1 MDSLTFE
8 WLNAENDFFTAAHSV
23 YGAVSMAAADRW
35 YFSKEELSNSPS
47 RKCGIDADKELSYR
61 QQAANFI
68 QDMGQRLQVT
78 QLCINTAIVYMHR
91 FYVFHSFSK
100 FHRNAIATCALF
112 LAAKVEEQ
120 PRKLEHV
127 IRIAHLC
134 LHRDTPPM
142 DPKSEAYMEQAHE
155 LVGNENIMLQTL
167 GFDIAI
173 EHPHTYVV
181 KCCQLVRASKDLAQ
195 TSYIMATNSL
205 HLTTMS
211 LQYKPTVVACVCIHL
226 ACKWSSWELPCSNE
240 GKEWF
245 WYVDKSVTLEL
256 LEELTSEFLLIL
268 DKCPSRLKRKITTGS
283 VKDLQAM
290 EKRLKN
296 EAPCSTTAVFSH
308 DKGQTR
314 QDDKKLSLDSKQS
327 SHHHKSVLSP
337 ATKES
342 QHHSKA
348 SVVQCA
354 TTLPPPNVAVP
365 MMQQPSPSKRSKGEN
380 PHSIS
385 LAVYKEMKEK
395 EKEKGQLLE
404 QKLKAQQNKTD
415 SHNNPIQ
422 IHSVP
427 NNKKLSKDE
436 RKSHHHQNVSDR
448 ERMKYMKQMHLKQEE
463 NSSFLNDELSSD
475 HGTSKLTNEEI
486 LQQKIADD
494 MRQIAMSRISDNRMD
509 NILGDIHSDDFKLE
523 TVMSKHKEQSEVPAN
538 PHNHH
543 DKNSSRLSSTVQQG
557 NQHSLHSE
565 QDTKLRHDSRH
576 TSEIWSGFSS
586 ISQSNLFNEEH
597 GSTTTKLN
605 KVKHQRHRI
614 SGQIPHEDGILHD
627 REETRR
633 AIEDGDNSS
642 NQKMTEIIPANYKSD
657 NDLSKKSDSSYEKS
671 SELQTK
677 QDRRE
682 KHKHKHYSHNSEKIN
697 VSDQITP
704 TSVSGGLKITIPK
717 DKIMLSNVKSDTAQ
731 RSSSGSPPREALKI
745 KIPKVKISNNEQS
758 KMPSNANA
766 TNTNSGL
773 KLVITKDKKQKYH
786 SFSCAPQK
794 AEREARKRE
803 RSPNETSHDKPAELS
818 VIERPAK
825 VAKYDQSSH
834 VRKSH
839 LTNDGSDIPLPPD
852 SNKTNMHNQ
861 QFESTNKQVITN
873 TPTMPYQM
881 PKPNPVSQTF
891 LPYNNQYFPSY
902 TCYPYPTPVQ
912 LAVNA
917 TRLSQL
923 YNRPAMPPPL
933 PGDPPLPREP
943 PPPPP
948 PLPPE

>member
-1 MDSLTFE
+1 
-8 WLNAENDFFTAAHSV
+8 
-23 YGAVSMAAADRW
+23 
-35 YFSKEELSNSPS
+35 
-47 RKCGIDADKELSYR
+47 
-61 QQAANFI
+61 
-68 QDMGQRLQVT
+68 MGQRLQVT

-290 EKRLKN
+290 EKRLKT
-296 EAPCSTTAVFSH
+296 EAPCSSTAVFSH
-308 DKGQTR
+308 DKGQSR
-314 QDDKKLSLDSKQS
+314 QDDKKQASDSKQS
-327 SHHHKSVLSP
+327 THHKSVLSP
-337 ATKES
+337 VTKDS
-342 QHHSKA
+342 QHHAKVST
-348 SVVQCA
+348 VQCS
-354 TTLPPPNVAVP
+354 TTLTPTNIAVP
-365 MMQQPSPSKRSKGEN
+365 MVHQPSPSKRSKSEN

-395 EKEKGQLLE
+395 EKGQLLE
-404 QKLKAQQNKTD
+404 QKMKAQQNKNEIG
-415 SHNNPIQ
+415 HNNPIQ
-422 IHSVP
+422 SHSVP
-427 NNKKLSKDE
+427 LNNKKLSKDE
-436 RKSHHHQNVSDR
+436 RKSHHHQTVSDR
-448 ERMKYMKQMHLKQEE
+448 ERMKYIKQMHLKRED
-463 NSSFLNDELSSD
+463 NSNITNDDLSGD
-475 HGTSKLTNEEI
+475 HGLTKLTSDEI

-494 MRQIAMSRISDNRMD
+494 MRIISNRIPNSRMD
-509 NILGDIHSDDFKLE
+509 NILSDIHSEDFKLD
-523 TVMSKHKEQSEVPAN
+523 TVMSKHKEQSSEVPVI
-538 PHNHH
+538 PHNHQE
-543 DKNSSRLSSTVQQG
+543 KNPPHFSSIPHQG
-557 NQHSLHSE
+557 NQHTHHSD
-565 QDTKLRHDSRH
+565 QDARLRHEIRH
-576 TSEIWSGFSS
+576 TSEIWSGFSN
-586 ISQSNLFNEEH
+586 ISQPNLFNEEH
-597 GSTTTKLN
+597 LAASKLN
-605 KVKHQRHRI
+605 KTKQRHKI
-614 SGQIPHEDGILHD
+614 VGQIPQEDSLSHE
-627 REETRR
+627 REETKKI
-633 AIEDGDNSS
+633 IEDINNSS
-642 NQKMTEIIPANYKSD
+642 NQKVTEIIPATYKTE
-657 NDLSKKSDSSYEKS
+657 NDPSKKYDMFEM
-671 SELQTK
+671 QIK
-677 QDRRE
+677 QERKE
-682 KHKHKHYSHNSEKIN
+682 KHKHKHYSHNSEKSNI
-697 VSDQITP
+697 SDQVTP
-704 TSVSGGLKITIPK
+704 TSISGGLKITIPK
-717 DKIMLSNVKSDTAQ
+717 DKIILSSVKSEGAQ

-745 KIPKVKISNNEQS
+745 KIPKVKISSNEQP
-758 KMPSNANA
+758 KLPINTNA
-766 TNTNSGL
+766 TNINSGL

-786 SFSCAPQK
+786 SFACATQK

-803 RSPNETSHDKPAELS
+803 RSPNEASHDKTSDLS
-818 VIERPAK
+818 VINRSPK
-825 VAKYDQSSH
+825 VAKYEQTSL

-839 LTNDGSDIPLPPD
+839 ISSDGSDIPLPPET
-852 SNKTNMHNQ
+852 NKTNMHNQ
-861 QFESTNKQVITN
+861 QFDSTNKQPISN
-873 TPTMPYQM
+873 APAISYQI
-881 PKPNPVSQTF
+881 PKPNPVSQPY
-891 LPYNNQYFPSY
+891 LPYSNQYFPPY
-902 TCYPYPTPVQ
+902 TCYPYPTPVH
-912 LAVNA
+912 LAVNT
-917 TRLSQL
+917 TRLSQI
-923 YNRPAMPPPL
+923 YNRPPMPLPL